1 VIGAPVGAHL
11 RQIRDVFGIV
21 FRNRDL
27 GRVLVAF
34 GGFTSHEFGVWIAVL
49 VYAYQQGG
57 TTEAGV
63 VAFVQLVPAMLFA
76 PFAAVLADRHAPAR
90 VLWWGYVAQAVTTGA
105 TAVVILAG
113 GSPYA
118 AYACAAAASTAVT
131 LTRPTQAA
139 LTPSLSRTPRELAAS
154 NVVAS
159 WVENASILAGPA
171 LTGVLFA
178 LSDAGVV
185 VAVMAGLAGGTALLV
200 APLAR
205 RASGQVTALASES
218 VGVVEECSAGF
229 RTLAREPTLRLVVG
243 LLALQYVVWGALDV
257 FAVVLAIEVL
267 GMGEAGAG
275 YLNAAFGAGGVLGGV
290 VTVALVGR
298 RRLAPALGA
307 GMLLWGAAFL
317 LLGLFPTVAGAL
329 LLLAVAGIGNSLA
342 DVAGRTLLQRT
353 AQEDVLAR
361 VFGVLEGVSMAAL
374 ALGSISVPVLVVWL
388 DPEAAILAAGA
399 VLPVALILVRRRL
412 RAIDAA
418 ATVPVV
424 EIALLRSLPIFAPL
438 SAPELEGVARGLE
451 PVEAAAGTTIVRQG
465 EVGDRYYAVADGV
478 VEVSADGDLV
488 RTSGRGEGFGEIA
501 LLRDVPRTATVS
513 AKTDVRLYAL
523 EKEPF
528 VAAVT
533 GHAQSYRAAARQ
545 MRERGAALA
554 GAE

>member
-1 VIGAPVGAHL
+1 MDDHL
-11 RQIRDVFGIV
+11 RQIHDVFGTV

-27 GRVLVAF
+27 GRVLFAF

-49 VYAYQQGG
+49 VYAFQQGG

-63 VAFVQLVPAMLFA
+63 VALVQLVPAMLFA
-76 PFAAVLADRHAPAR
+76 PFASVLADRHAPAR
-90 VLWWGYVAQAVTTGA
+90 VLFWGYVAQAVTTGA
-105 TAVVILAG
+105 TAAVILAD

-118 AYACAAAASTAVT
+118 AYACATAAATAVT

-139 LTPSLSRTPRELAAS
+139 LTPSLSRTPEELTAS
-154 NVVAS
+154 NVVMS
-159 WVENASILAGPA
+159 WIENVSILAGPA

-178 LSDAGVV
+178 ISGAGVV
-185 VAVMAGLAGGTALLV
+185 VAVMAAVGAGTALLV
-200 APLAR
+200 APLAS
-205 RASGQVTALASES
+205 RASRRVGRAAWESASV
-218 VGVVEECSAGF
+218 VGECAAGF
-229 RTLAREPTLRLVVG
+229 RTLAGEPTLRLVVG
-243 LLALQYVVWGALDV
+243 LLALQYVVWGALDI
-257 FAVVLAIEVL
+257 FAVVLALEVL
-267 GMGEAGAG
+267 GMGESGAG
-275 YLNAAFGAGGVLGGV
+275 YLNAAFGAGGVIGGL
-290 VTVALVGR
+290 VTVTLVGR
-298 RRLAPALGA
+298 RRLAPALAA
-307 GMLLWGAAFL
+307 GMLLWGASFL
-317 LLGLFPTVAGAL
+317 LLGLFPTVAAAL

-374 ALGSISVPVLVVWL
+374 ALGSISVPVLVAWL
-388 DPEAAILAAGA
+388 GVESAILVVGA
-399 VLPVALILVRRRL
+399 VLPAALILVGCRL

-438 SAPELEGVARGLE
+438 PAPELEGVARGLDS
-451 PVEAAAGTTIVRQG
+451 VEVAAGTTIVHQG

-478 VEVSADGDLV
+478 VEVSVDGDLV
-488 RTSGRGEGFGEIA
+488 RTCGRGEGFGEIA
-501 LLRDVPRTATVS
+501 LLRDVPRTAAVT

-533 GHAQSYRAAARQ
+533 GSAQSYRAAAQQ
-545 MRERGAALA
+545 MRERRAALA